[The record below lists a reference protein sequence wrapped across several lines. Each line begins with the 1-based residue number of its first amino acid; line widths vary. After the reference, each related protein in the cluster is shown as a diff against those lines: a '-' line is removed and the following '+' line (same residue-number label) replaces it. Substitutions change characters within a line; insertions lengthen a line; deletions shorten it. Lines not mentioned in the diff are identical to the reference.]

1 MFENLNKNIGFGGMR
16 TLPGP
21 LSEKLNFNFAINSKA
36 DFSGGQK
43 REKFHLDI
51 KFHITQGI
59 TPWNLKNMRN
69 CYFGGYFVGLRTNV
83 EFNGFVWFC
92 EFLKVSASIKNSF
105 NFKVGFFTY
114 LEYISGAIIRKYILR
129 SDYDSARWY
138 WCKKD
143 QKNLPETSNQFFSQC
158 FIFSQCLWAFTVQSV
173 CKNSFSR
180 CKRRKK
186 WYSCNK
192 NPIFFVK
199 SPPELQVSMS

>member
-1 MFENLNKNIGFGGMR
+1 MKYNWNSTRKTRKKVFWALSYKI
-16 TLPGP
+16 LPP
-21 LSEKLNFNFAINSKA
+21 E
-36 DFSGGQK
+36 
-43 REKFHLDI
+43 
-51 KFHITQGI
+51 ITKI
-59 TPWNLKNMRN
+59 WEIW
-69 CYFGGYFVGLRTNV
+69 YFWVYFWGLGTNV

-105 NFKVGFFTY
+105 NFEVGFFTY
-114 LEYISGAIIRKYILR
+114 FEYISGAIIRKYILR

-173 CKNSFSR
+173 CKNSFSG

-192 NPIFFVK
+192 NPIFFAK